1 MPETP
6 PDGESWTELFK
17 LVFCTL
23 LVVLFLRTFVFQAFD
38 IPSGSME
45 ATLRVG
51 DYLFIEKFPYGYSR
65 YSLPFGGWPFGGLM
79 HGRVFSHPPRR
90 GDVVVFKMPN
100 RASPYYMDDFIKR
113 VIGLPGDRVQMIS
126 GSLFIDD
133 RRVPKVRVADY
144 LEKIGG
150 QVHHVP
156 RYRETLPGG
165 KSYLVLDREDDSPLD
180 TTPVFVV
187 PPGHYFM
194 MGDNRD
200 NSDDSRDEVGF
211 VPLENIEGRAAVIF
225 FSSGG
230 DAPGWEF
237 WHWPAAIRYNR
248 LLHRID

>member
-1 MPETP
+1 
-6 PDGESWTELFK
+6 
-17 LVFCTL
+17 
-23 LVVLFLRTFVFQAFD
+23 
-38 IPSGSME
+38 
-45 ATLRVG
+45 
-51 DYLFIEKFPYGYSR
+51 
-65 YSLPFGGWPFGGLM
+65 
-79 HGRVFSHPPRR
+79 
-90 GDVVVFKMPN
+90 
-100 RASPYYMDDFIKR
+100 
-113 VIGLPGDRVQMIS
+113 
-126 GSLFIDD
+126 
-133 RRVPKVRVADY
+133 VPVADY
-144 LEKIGG
+144 LEVIGG
-150 QVHHVP
+150 QIHHVP

-248 LLHRID
+248 LL